1 MSDLRFNSIAG
12 AVLASGLA
20 VMGLRWGAEEVFHP
34 HYSEKLPLA
43 LDVSASTSPG
53 GGEETAAAGPPDFGR
68 LFADEAQL
76 TSLLERGAKVH
87 KVCSSCHTDTPDR
100 ANKTGPGL
108 YGVFGRAA
116 GSHAGFGYSD
126 AMKAYGKPWSYD
138 SLYAFLAAPAKYIPG
153 TAMSFAGVKKSE
165 DRVALVA
172 YLRSLS
178 PSPAPL
184 PAPLPE
190 AAPAETAATD
200 ATTTDAATEATA
212 STPSETPN
220 APAHAPSTP

>member
-12 AVLASGLA
+12 AALAAGLA
-20 VMGLRWGAEEVFHP
+20 VMGLRTGAEIVFHP
-34 HYSEKLPLA
+34 HYPEKLPLT
-43 LDVSASTSPG
+43 LDVASSSG
-53 GGEETAAAGPPDFGR
+53 GGAEAAPEETGPPDFGR

-76 TSLLERGAKVH
+76 TALVERGEKAH
-87 KVCSSCHTDTPDR
+87 KVCTSCHTDTPDS

-108 YGVFGRAA
+108 YGVFGRTA
-116 GSHAGFGYSD
+116 GTHAGFNYSD
-126 AMKAYGKPWSYD
+126 SMKGYGKPWSYD
-138 SLYAFLAAPAKYIPG
+138 NLYAFLEAPGKYIPG

-190 AAPAETAATD
+190 APPADTAATD
-200 ATTTDAATEATA
+200 AAATDAAPAAPGE
-212 STPSETPN
+212 TPS
-220 APAHAPSTP
+220 APAPAAP